1 MKTETIKIE
10 ATLTGKKGIAK
21 NKDNNKVVIEW
32 EEGFETSI
40 TNREFENNIQFG
52 GYKIIS

>member
-52 GYKIIS
+52 GYRIIS